1 MTSEVLCNRWTTLVV
16 RELLCGSTRFND
28 LRRGLPRMS
37 PSLLSKRLKQ
47 LEKAGIVKTIRNDAN
62 IVEYHLSEAGE
73 ELRPLIIGMGNWG
86 QRWVQS
92 ELSMRNLDPS
102 LLMWD
107 MRRNLRPEPMPPS
120 RCTIQFTYPELPNTT
135 RHWWMIVEKSDET
148 MPVEA
153 DCLVHPDQKL
163 IGKRKV
169 EGHRHVVCRDHRQHD
184 QKEPRHQDRDTAKL
198 VKPVPASKHAHAGQ
212 RQRQNEDRRETSIVD
227 CNLGEGQREQHG
239 GPKCCEACK
248 KPDLDIVQI
257 TCGHQ
262 PDPVVPVGLR
272 S

>member
-1 MTSEVLCNRWTTLVV
+1 MSDPIGYGQFCPVSMTSEILCNRWTTLVV

-47 LEKAGIVKTIRNDAN
+47 LEKAGIVKTKRNDAK

-120 RCTIQFTYPELPNTT
+120 RCTIQFTYPELPNST
-135 RHWWMIVEKSDET
+135 RHWWMIVEKSKVDLCGFDPGYEIDLIVT
-148 MPVEA
+148 TSLRDMTAIWMGHA
-153 DCLVHPDQKL
+153 DIQSELKAGRLALDGHQTLASTIEQWIGLSVFADQE
-163 IGKRKV
+163 RKV
-169 EGHRHVVCRDHRQHD
+169 
-184 QKEPRHQDRDTAKL
+184 
-198 VKPVPASKHAHAGQ
+198 S
-212 RQRQNEDRRETSIVD
+212 
-227 CNLGEGQREQHG
+227 
-239 GPKCCEACK
+239 
-248 KPDLDIVQI
+248 
-257 TCGHQ
+257 
-262 PDPVVPVGLR
+262 
-272 S
+272 